1 MINTKLIDRA
11 ATRTDQSGH
20 PGRRGPVR
28 IGAALLAL
36 LIMASLGACG
46 LGTSGG
52 YVPSARLA
60 GPLADVPR
68 LDGAHISVGS
78 KNFTEQLVLA
88 KMVEIVLK
96 SAGASVEDLTN
107 IPGSAS
113 ARQAQLAGQVDVEWE
128 YTGTAWLTYMAQ
140 PKPIRDPHEQYVAVR
155 DKDLKENQL
164 VWTDPSPMNDTYGL
178 ATTEAN
184 AKKLNVKNL
193 SDLKKL
199 PIKER
204 TFCLEDEFASRSD
217 GFQPMLKAYG
227 LKYGSD
233 VPKKNVKIFDAG
245 AIYSATAKGVC
256 NFGEVYTT
264 DGRIS
269 ALNLSVLADD
279 NRFFPVYNGCAVWR
293 KEVVDKYPQ
302 TRKLVDPLAAKL
314 TDKTMTRLN
323 GKVDVEGQTPT
334 KVAEDWLRSEG
345 FIR

>member
-1 MINTKLIDRA
+1 MTDPTTATTKNSADR
-11 ATRTDQSGH
+11 RPLSSRLSG
-20 PGRRGPVR
+20 
-28 IGAALLAL
+28 IGAGLLTL
-36 LIMASLGACG
+36 VILASVSACG

-52 YVPSARLA
+52 YIPSARLA
-60 GPLADVPR
+60 GRLADVPR
-68 LDGAHISVGS
+68 MDGAHISVGS

-88 KMVEIVLK
+88 KMVEILLK
-96 SAGASVEDLTN
+96 SAGATVEDLTN

-140 PKPIRDPHEQYVAVR
+140 PKPIRDPHDQYVAVR

-178 ATTEAN
+178 AATEAT
-184 AKKLNVKNL
+184 AKKLGVEKL

-199 PIKER
+199 PVKQR

-227 LKYGSD
+227 LKYGVD

-264 DGRIS
+264 DGRIA
-269 ALNLSVLADD
+269 ALHLSVLADD

-293 KEVVDKYPQ
+293 QEVVEKYPQ

-314 TDKTMTRLN
+314 TDKTMTELN
-323 GKVDVEGQTPT
+323 GKVDVGGQTPT